1 MFLPLCHHLQY
12 NIVVHVL
19 YVILQYDI
27 VVHVLYVI
35 LSVNNA
41 CIHVCLECRASWVR
55 VPSEAAR
62 FS

>member
-1 MFLPLCHHLQY
+1 MFLPLCYHLQNN
-12 NIVVHVL
+12 NIVVYVL
-19 YVILQYDI
+19 YVILQYNI

-41 CIHVCLECRASWVR
+41 CICLECRVSWVR
-55 VPSEAAR
+55 VPPEAAR